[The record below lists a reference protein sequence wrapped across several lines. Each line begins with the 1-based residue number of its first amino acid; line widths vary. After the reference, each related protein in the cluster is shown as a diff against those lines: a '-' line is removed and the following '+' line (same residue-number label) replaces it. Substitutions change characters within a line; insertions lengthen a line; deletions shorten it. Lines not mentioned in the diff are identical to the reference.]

1 MSENTEIR
9 FIKPC
14 RRRDEAHRMLTP
26 EYAELMN
33 QLGRRVQIN
42 LDNCSLQ
49 RMEQLPANP
58 TLDDVEEVGLR
69 PLVDILQQAP
79 IALTAIGLNEM
90 PDVWVGG
97 ARDAY
102 ERFCA
107 QFWPGHFNDV
117 EATARE
123 YDPNSLAKKVEFKH
137 LNEGRRCT
145 YGSAYVALLQIQNI
159 RRTYQSWRP
168 EQQFEIYLHSMIT
181 MLNMV
186 SGFEVEI
193 AKHVF
198 WEVDANAINQLP
210 KSVQSRLRDIK
221 ENFSKLQSSMQKCR
235 QFAFN
240 GAMDLHWLSGANLA
254 EDLGLTIKIGSANL
268 VVDNW
273 VGTNDHKLYR
283 ISKDIHSVY
292 HGGVSMKRVAIT
304 REPEL
309 GAVEYWKE
317 VDRMTNDILGYRL
330 RTGYTPLD
338 DLLPRI
344 DRSVALIEDDLVKI
358 FSPLAVA

>member
-1 MSENTEIR
+1 
-9 FIKPC
+9 
-14 RRRDEAHRMLTP
+14 
-26 EYAELMN
+26 
-33 QLGRRVQIN
+33 
-42 LDNCSLQ
+42 
-49 RMEQLPANP
+49 MEQLPANP
-58 TLDDVEEVGLR
+58 TLDDVARVGLR
-69 PLVDILQQAP
+69 PLVAVLQQAP
-79 IALTAIGLNEM
+79 IALTAIGLIEM
-90 PDVWVGG
+90 PDMWVAS

-107 QFWPGHFNDV
+107 KFWPAHFNDM

-123 YDPNSLAKKVEFKH
+123 YDPNSLAKKIDFKH
-137 LNEGRRCT
+137 LNEGQRCT

-159 RRTYQSWRP
+159 RKTYQSWRP

-193 AKHVF
+193 AKHAF

-210 KSVQSRLRDIK
+210 ESVQSRLRDIK
-221 ENFSKLQSSMQKCR
+221 ENFSKQQSTIQKCR

-240 GAMDLHWLSGANLA
+240 GAMDLHWLSGANFA
-254 EDLGLTIKIGSANL
+254 EDLELTIKIGLEDL

-292 HGGVSMKRVAIT
+292 HDRVSMKRVAIT

-309 GAVEYWKE
+309 GAIEYWKE
-317 VDRMTNDILGYRL
+317 VDRMTCDILGYRL

-344 DRSVALIEDDLVKI
+344 DRSVALIEDDLAKI
-358 FSPLAVA
+358 FSLPAVA